1 MRCKML
7 VAGAALL
14 AISFAPTAAS
24 ADTVESVEG
33 ARAKERQGR
42 WLDRQDR
49 EQLRRWGGN
58 DDYGRYGYSR
68 YERRPYG
75 YDHGPVYYYRAYP
88 Y

>member
-1 MRCKML
+1 MITKCL
-7 VAGAALL
+7 ISTAALAL
-14 AISFAPTAAS
+14 ALMPAVAS

-42 WLDRQDR
+42 WLNGQER

-58 DDYGRYGYSR
+58 DDERFYRYYAPYHEGRYDYPLHYR
-68 YERRPYG
+68 
-75 YDHGPVYYYRAYP
+75 YYRAYP